1 MTIIKQFHVYFKHF
15 DGCGR
20 KQKIVSSSQQ
30 INNSSNVIFIALSIQ
45 PRNRNFFHSL
55 LDVLGW
61 YYLSYELFFHQFS
74 CLMDCY
80 IFTFYFHEIKTFP
93 SIWLPF
99 MVQKSLPFVLD
110 FIFWGS
116 FFRFFYFFLFF
127 LLHDNFRCV
136 FSSFC
141 GFYGRSL
148 KNNDFKQTISGTKK
162 KFQS

>member
-15 DGCGR
+15 DGCER
-20 KQKIVSSSQQ
+20 NKKKILSSSQQ

-45 PRNRNFFHSL
+45 PRNRNFVHSSTWCS
-55 LDVLGW
+55 W

-93 SIWLPF
+93 QYMTSIYGS
-99 MVQKSLPFVLD
+99 KEILPFVLD

-116 FFRFFYFFLFF
+116 FFRFFFILFF
-127 LLHDNFRCV
+127 CCMTILCV
-136 FSSFC
+136 C
-141 GFYGRSL
+141 
-148 KNNDFKQTISGTKK
+148 
-162 KFQS
+162 FQVFVVFMVDH